1 MKKTNT
7 FKRFAAITSA
17 SILAACM
24 VAPMAMSSNAEG
36 ETPTYSISINN
47 TTGGHTY
54 EAYQIFAGT
63 LETVDGKEVLSNIV
77 WGTGVSE
84 EGKTA
89 LGDAAVKAK
98 GLTTEDAVKAFADE
112 VALYLVA
119 SACKSDDYTDS
130 AYSISV
136 DSPGYYLVKD
146 QDDSLDE
153 DADDAYTRYIVQVL
167 GTKNNINPK
176 ASTPSVIKKVE
187 ENVKT
192 VTATGQE
199 FAGNP
204 SYNVGTQYN
213 DVADYSIGDAVSFKL
228 YGTLPSTLGDYDSYY
243 YCFTD
248 TLAASLTAPDAGDVK
263 VYIDGNEVSQG
274 TNLRVNVT
282 GQVITI
288 SFEDIREA
296 GATST
301 SIVTVEYDAVL
312 NENAVIGLPGQE
324 NKVDLT
330 YSNNPNEN
338 YNPTTNNEETDTP
351 DDTGKTPEDKVIVF
365 TYAID
370 VDKIDQNDETALTG
384 AEFLLYNSDK
394 SKSATIEN
402 GKFVAWVDGAGGTTL
417 TGGNITV
424 KGLDDGTYYMKETK
438 APQGYNLPT
447 GNDAFFEVEVT
458 ATTVNNQA
466 WSGTPGDALT
476 ALAGDEE
483 SDWDVDVAIGNT
495 KGSSLPETG
504 GIGTTLFYLGGGA
517 MVAVAGVYLIS
528 KKRMKNAE

>member
-7 FKRFAAITSA
+7 LKRFAAITSA

-24 VAPMAMSSNAEG
+24 VAPMAMSSYAEG

-63 LETVDGKEVLSNIV
+63 LEKVDGKDILSNIV
-77 WGTGVSE
+77 WSTGVSA
-84 EGKTA
+84 EGQAA
-89 LGDAAVKAK
+89 LGDAAEKAK
-98 GLTTEDAVKAFADE
+98 TLITEDDVKAFADE
-112 VALYLVA
+112 VAPYLVA
-119 SACKSDDYTDS
+119 SACTSDDYTDGM
-130 AYSISV
+130 YSISV
-136 DSPGYYLVKD
+136 ASPGYYLVKD
-146 QDDSLDE
+146 QNDSLE
-153 DADDAYTRYIVQVL
+153 PTKNDAYTRYIVQVL
-167 GTKNNINPK
+167 GTRNNINPK
-176 ASTPSVIKKVE
+176 SSTPSVIKKVK

-192 VTATGQE
+192 VTATGQA
-199 FAGNP
+199 FAGVTN
-204 SYNVGTQYN
+204 YDVGSQYN

-248 TLAASLTAPDAGDVK
+248 TLAESLTAPAAGDVK
-263 VYIDGNEVSQG
+263 VYIDGAEVSQG

-288 SFEDIREA
+288 SFEDIIAA
-296 GATST
+296 GATSA

-312 NENAVIGLPGQE
+312 NSNAVIGLPGQE

-338 YNPTTNNEETDTP
+338 YNPTTDDEVTDVP
-351 DDTGKTPEDKVIVF
+351 GDTGKTPEDKVIVF

-370 VDKIDQNDETALTG
+370 VDKIDQNDNTALTG

-394 SKSATIEN
+394 SKSATIED
-402 GKFVAWVDGAGGTTL
+402 GKFVAWVNDDGGTKL

-447 GNDAFFEVEVT
+447 GDKAFFEVKVT
-458 ATTVNNQA
+458 ATTANNQA
-466 WSGTPGDALT
+466 WSGTPVDALT
-476 ALAGDEE
+476 TLAGDDD
-483 SDWDVDVAIGNT
+483 SDWDVDVNITNT